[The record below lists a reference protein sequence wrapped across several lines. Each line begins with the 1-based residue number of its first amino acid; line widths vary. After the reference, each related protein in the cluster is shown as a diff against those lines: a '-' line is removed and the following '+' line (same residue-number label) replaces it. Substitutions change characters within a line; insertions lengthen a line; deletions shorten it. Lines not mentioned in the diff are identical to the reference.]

1 MDEKYISIK
10 NLRKEF
16 YSGSG
21 LFSKSNVLL
30 KAVNGVS
37 FDINKGT
44 TLGLVGESGCGK
56 STLGRCLLRLIEP
69 DAGQILYKGTDILKF
84 NFDEMKKFRKR
95 FQIIFQD
102 PYSSLNPRM
111 TVGDTLREII
121 KFHTSAGYNGTEKR
135 CRDLLSVTGM
145 PASSINKYPHEFSG
159 GQRQRIAIAR
169 ALAVEPEF
177 IVCDEPV
184 SALDVSIQSQ
194 IINLLKELQS
204 EFGLTY
210 LFISHDLSVVR
221 HISDDVAVMYL
232 GSIVEYSSKNNLFD
246 SPYHP
251 YTKSLLKAVPGTEPG
266 AGTRREA
273 PEGEIPNPANLPAG
287 CPFSTRCPD
296 VLDECI
302 LNYPGRHGTDGH
314 YVFCHLYEN
323 KYTIKV

>member
-37 FDINKGT
+37 FDINKGK

-159 GQRQRIAIAR
+159 GQRQRIAIAERSPSNQNLLYAR
-169 ALAVEPEF
+169 A
-177 IVCDEPV
+177 V
-184 SALDVSIQSQ
+184 SALDVSFQSR
-194 IINLLKELQS
+194 LLSAEGTS
-204 EFGLTY
+204 VGVRFNVSVY
-210 LFISHDLSVVR
+210 LSRFV
-221 HISDDVAVMYL
+221 
-232 GSIVEYSSKNNLFD
+232 
-246 SPYHP
+246 
-251 YTKSLLKAVPGTEPG
+251 
-266 AGTRREA
+266 
-273 PEGEIPNPANLPAG
+273 
-287 CPFSTRCPD
+287 
-296 VLDECI
+296 
-302 LNYPGRHGTDGH
+302 GRQA
-314 YVFCHLYEN
+314 HLR
-323 KYTIKV
+323 